1 MFDIRD
7 WSTQE
12 RWEEDQN
19 ENHGP
24 RRTKMI
30 KEKEKG
36 QPRVIRLAH
45 WTDTGSSVNY
55 IAMCVTFRF
64 SVM

>member
-1 MFDIRD
+1 MLDIRD
-7 WSTQE
+7 WSIQE
-12 RWEEDQN
+12 RWEEDHN

-30 KEKEKG
+30 KEKG

-45 WTDTGSSVNY
+45 WKDTGSSVNC